1 MIRHMLVLVLCLSA
15 LAAAAQPAA
24 DAAKPWET
32 WQPPQVVLP
41 QPNAFDTYL
50 KAIDLKLRID
60 QQQGLGGNPPPPPP
74 DGARDRWGEGPQGV
88 PLPERVA
95 LYAEVLTLVRQALRQ
110 ECRIPLPTAFDEML
124 PYLADF
130 RGLVR
135 LLAMEAEVKRIE
147 GDYGAAAESALD
159 ALRVGQAASTQ
170 RILIS
175 GLVGIASE
183 AIAFAS
189 LDETIPGLSAAE
201 CKTVLAQLLEIER
214 TRVPVAEWLTGEEV
228 LTRGY
233 FKQIV
238 IDPKK
243 HEQFLAEAKDLGP
256 EADKVLAELGPKG
269 WEYIGET
276 YEALQQ
282 YAALPGA
289 KRPAEPA
296 VPDSTFMKMIVPA
309 MTRVVF
315 KADQSLTA
323 FRLHEAE
330 LAVRA
335 YLLETGRLPESLT
348 ALVPGYLP
356 AVPADPF
363 GEGPLRAKAAT
374 NSLLIYSVG
383 PDGVDDG
390 GKPHKEQFTSR
401 ESKGDIVVTVAI
413 PR

>member
-1 MIRHMLVLVLCLSA
+1 MLVLVLCVSA
-15 LAAAAQPAA
+15 VAAAAQPAA
-24 DAAKPWET
+24 DATKPWET
-32 WQPPQVVLP
+32 YQPPQVALP

-110 ECRIPLPTAFDEML
+110 ECRIPPPSDFDEGL

-147 GDYGAAAESALD
+147 GNYAAAADSALD
-159 ALRVGQAASTQ
+159 ALRVGRDASTQ
-170 RILIS
+170 RILLS
-175 GLVGIASE
+175 GLVGIACE

-201 CKTVLAQLLEIER
+201 CRFVAARLLEIEK
-214 TRVPVAEWLTGEEV
+214 TRVAVAEWLIGEEPIA
-228 LTRGY
+228 RSF

-243 HEQFLAEAKDLGP
+243 REQLLAQLKEQPQLAPGA
-256 EADKVLAELGPKG
+256 EKVLEELGPKG
-269 WEYIGET
+269 WEDIGKT
-276 YEALQQ
+276 YEALRG
-282 YAALPGA
+282 YAALPSS

-296 VPDSTFMKMIVPA
+296 VPDNTFMKMIVPSVSI
-309 MTRVVF
+309 VVF

-323 FRLHEAE
+323 FHLHETE

-335 YLLETGRLPESLT
+335 YLLDNQRLPESLT
-348 ALVPGYLP
+348 ALVPEYLP
-356 AVPADPF
+356 AVPSDPF
-363 GEGPLRAKAAT
+363 ADGPVRAKAST
-374 NSLLIYSVG
+374 NCLLIYSVG

-390 GKPHKEQFTSR
+390 GTAPKEQFTSR
-401 ESKGDIVVTVAI
+401 QSKGDIVVTVAA